1 MGRFGGSII
10 VAAKPSPRF
19 SPKGLTMSA
28 RFIGLLILIA
38 SVCAFGSA
46 ATSALWAD
54 QGGAQ
59 GGIIVTGDLNISL
72 LDSQWD
78 QVNVPVQNDI
88 DPTSFLMARGDRV
101 VASQDFQLSTSG
113 TNMVA
118 QLSVTLPAATGTGT
132 LKDDLSITYTLLDE
146 DGQVV
151 SGISAVPVGQVR
163 TVNFGN
169 IAARNLDETY
179 TLEITFDFPDSIPD
193 RVRTNEN
200 ARLTEVELTL
210 QQVRS

>member
-1 MGRFGGSII
+1 MI
-10 VAAKPSPRF
+10 VAAKPPLCF

-38 SVCAFGSA
+38 SVCAFGSGT
-46 ATSALWAD
+46 TSALWAD
-54 QGGAQ
+54 QETAQ
-59 GGIIVTGDLNISL
+59 GGIIVAGDLNISL

-78 QVNVPVQNDI
+78 QVNAPVQNDI

-101 VASQDFQLSTSG
+101 VASQDFQLNTSG

-118 QLSVTLPAATGTGT
+118 QLGVTLPTATGTGA

-146 DGQVV
+146 DDQVV
-151 SGISAVPVGQVR
+151 SGISAVPVGQSR

-169 IAARNLDETY
+169 ITASNLDEIY
-179 TLEITFDFPDSIPD
+179 TLEIAFDLPDSVPD
-193 RVRTNEN
+193 RVRINEN
-200 ARLTEVELTL
+200 ARLAEVELTL